1 MVVDEIQERVKRML
15 AGSRPVNK
23 GPCDEIETG
32 PGATNESVE
41 GVPVVAVNPIEAEI
55 LGMPSSAGVD
65 VYAGLM
71 GLPDRGNLSETKLGV
86 KKQARALVEEDQEP
100 AEEEESGDDDD
111 GDELSEVQMRALA
124 CLDEEDVEA
133 AIDLYVR
140 EAVEKVRRSVEVD
153 Q

>member
-1 MVVDEIQERVKRML
+1 MVVEDAIQERVKRML

-32 PGATNESVE
+32 PGVTSESVE
-41 GVPVVAVNPIEAEI
+41 GVPAVAVNPIEAEI
-55 LGMPSSAGVD
+55 LGVPSSAGVE
-65 VYAGLM
+65 VYAGL
-71 GLPDRGNLSETKLGV
+71 LPDRGNLSETKLGV